1 MLMDIYLM
9 QKIVLDSFRTFFFFS
24 FNPYENPAKPEM
36 VIATVNESSLCAR
49 HWAKSFVFIFFSDF
63 ITVL

>member
-1 MLMDIYLM
+1 M
-9 QKIVLDSFRTFFFFS
+9 QSIVLDSFRTFFFS

-36 VIATVNESSLCAR
+36 VIATVNESSLCVR
-49 HWAKSFVFIFFSDF
+49 HWAKSFVFIFLFTDF

>member
-1 MLMDIYLM
+1 M
-9 QKIVLDSFRTFFFFS
+9 QRIVVDSFRTCFFFFFFLFS

-49 HWAKSFVFIFFSDF
+49 HWAKSFVFVFFSDF

>member
-1 MLMDIYLM
+1 M
-9 QKIVLDSFRTFFFFS
+9 QSIVLDSFRTCLFVCFP

-36 VIATVNESSLCAR
+36 VIATVNENSLCAR
-49 HWAKSFVFIFFSDF
+49 HWAKSFVFVFLFTDF